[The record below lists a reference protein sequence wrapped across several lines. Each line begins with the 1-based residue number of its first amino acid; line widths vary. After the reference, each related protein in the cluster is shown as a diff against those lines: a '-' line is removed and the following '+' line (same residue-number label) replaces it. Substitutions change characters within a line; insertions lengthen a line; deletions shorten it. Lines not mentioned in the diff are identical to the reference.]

1 MAVNDLLLVN
11 SSFNKDNDSNHQE
24 DEAMIPKWRHSS
36 LPLPI
41 VSVPSTG
48 GSRDFGSVSFF
59 QRKKIGR
66 VVDREKWETSFF
78 LLCVRQLSL
87 TSDNVMVTSRS
98 HVRIRR
104 APLLTLALELS
115 DSLLFPSHFTFRT
128 LHTLPTVRDIQKM
141 NQFKIKLNSDFL
153 QFFKKI

>member
-1 MAVNDLLLVN
+1 
-11 SSFNKDNDSNHQE
+11 
-24 DEAMIPKWRHSS
+24 
-36 LPLPI
+36 
-41 VSVPSTG
+41 
-48 GSRDFGSVSFF
+48 
-59 QRKKIGR
+59 
-66 VVDREKWETSFF
+66 
-78 LLCVRQLSL
+78 
-87 TSDNVMVTSRS
+87 MVTSRS

-153 QFFKKI
+153 QFFFKLKIF

>member
-24 DEAMIPKWRHSS
+24 DEAMIPKCRHSS

-59 QRKKIGR
+59 QRKKSDVSSTGKSGR
-66 VVDREKWETSFF
+66 RHFF
-78 LLCVRQLSL
+78 FFV
-87 TSDNVMVTSRS
+87 
-98 HVRIRR
+98 
-104 APLLTLALELS
+104 S
-115 DSLLFPSHFTFRT
+115 DSCR
-128 LHTLPTVRDIQKM
+128 
-141 NQFKIKLNSDFL
+141 
-153 QFFKKI
+153 

>member
-24 DEAMIPKWRHSS
+24 DEAMIPKCRHSS

-48 GSRDFGSVSFF
+48 GSRDFCIVSFF

-78 LLCVRQLSL
+78 FVLCPTAVVNERQ
-87 TSDNVMVTSRS
+87 
-98 HVRIRR
+98 
-104 APLLTLALELS
+104 
-115 DSLLFPSHFTFRT
+115 
-128 LHTLPTVRDIQKM
+128 RDGYEPVSCA
-141 NQFKIKLNSDFL
+141 N
-153 QFFKKI
+153 